1 VSWEAVTALGAL
13 ASAIVVAVAAT
24 AAVLQI
30 RHLRAGNQLEAILR
44 IYDTFNSTEMVEAR
58 RYCIYELPGI
68 LADNASRAAL
78 LGAAQLDRRI
88 SLVGNFNNEIGTL
101 VVAGFLDERLIWP
114 LIPLAARIWRT
125 VAPIAHEWRRK
136 RNDPIWFDFE
146 YIAALEERVTP
157 DTHISRFPAWFRAR
171 LQSEKEP

>member
-1 VSWEAVTALGAL
+1 MRWEEVTALAAL

-68 LADNASRAAL
+68 LADDTSRAAL

-88 SLVGNFNNEIGTL
+88 SLVGNFNNQIGTL
-101 VVAGFLDERLIWP
+101 VVGGFLDERLIWP
-114 LIPLAARIWRT
+114 LIPLAARVWRT
-125 VAPIAHEWRRK
+125 VAPIAHEWRR

-146 YIAALEERVTP
+146 YIAALEERVTRE
-157 DTHISRFPAWFRAR
+157 THISRFPAWFQER
-171 LQSEKEP
+171 LHAKKDS